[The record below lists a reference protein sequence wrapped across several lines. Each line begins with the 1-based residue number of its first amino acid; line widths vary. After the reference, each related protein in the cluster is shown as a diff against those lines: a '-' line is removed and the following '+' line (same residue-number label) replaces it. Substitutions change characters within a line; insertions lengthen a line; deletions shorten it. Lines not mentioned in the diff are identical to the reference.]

1 MTTKRRRR
9 QRIRLRPAAVIL
21 ILIAAVAVVVALTAG
36 GKRDVKATA
45 QGETPQPAA
54 PATEV
59 VAETAEPTRL
69 AALVTIEPTT
79 GDIYQETE
87 DAPEPTFYPDDG
99 LEQHGSFL
107 CTAEDYEWLLKCV
120 QAEQG
125 DFSNR
130 ASYLTACCIIN
141 RSMVYD
147 MTFTDVIFQKNQFE
161 VVANGRIYDA
171 EPSAQTIAAVEDALL
186 HPETWV
192 LAVAVGHLHD
202 SWATPVEEIE
212 TPWGTTEVFY
222 ASKY

>member
-1 MTTKRRRR
+1 MTKRRRR
-9 QRIRLRPAAVIL
+9 PLIQLKPAAVIV
-21 ILIAAVAVVVALTAG
+21 ILIAAVIAVIALTAG

-45 QGETPQPAA
+45 SAEA
-54 PATEV
+54 
-59 VAETAEPTRL
+59 VAEISEPTRL

-87 DAPEPTFYPDDG
+87 EAPEPTFYPDDG

-186 HPETWV
+186 HPETRV
-192 LAVAVGHLHD
+192 LAFAVGHMHD

-212 TPWGTTEVFY
+212 TRWGTTEVFY